1 MWKSSSGSGRQQ
13 NRLPNKR
20 VGARVGAAAARP
32 TGFNNTGALLRC
44 PGNQADLTTLI
55 RGAAGRFARDRAA
68 ALRGALGRFHRPQHF
83 DGGRIIG
90 RRFETPHAY
99 RKFKRSFALPFE
111 VRPIRCS
118 GDKVICQGCRPTP
131 DSRVYI

>member
-1 MWKSSSGSGRQQ
+1 
-13 NRLPNKR
+13 
-20 VGARVGAAAARP
+20 
-32 TGFNNTGALLRC
+32 LLRC

-83 DGGRIIG
+83 DGGCIIG

-99 RKFKRSFALPFE
+99 RKFKRSVVSIGECNTSDLIMDEE
-111 VRPIRCS
+111 VRAWQR
-118 GDKVICQGCRPTP
+118 KQEQGCLQ
-131 DSRVYI
+131 SLL

>member
-1 MWKSSSGSGRQQ
+1 MCKSSSNSGRKQ

-32 TGFNNTGALLRC
+32 TGFKNTGALLRC

-90 RRFETPHAY
+90 ADSKRCTRIENLNARWFQSVNATP
-99 RKFKRSFALPFE
+99 L
-111 VRPIRCS
+111 I
-118 GDKVICQGCRPTP
+118 
-131 DSRVYI
+131 